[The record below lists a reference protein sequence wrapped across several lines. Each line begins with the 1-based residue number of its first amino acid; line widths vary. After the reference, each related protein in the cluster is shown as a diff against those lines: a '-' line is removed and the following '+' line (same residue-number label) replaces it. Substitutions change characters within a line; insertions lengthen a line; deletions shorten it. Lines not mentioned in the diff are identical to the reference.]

1 MTPPPPTLPQPP
13 VPGPVLAG
21 FSGGLDSTVLLHLL
35 AADADVRGRGLRAI
49 HVHHGLADQ
58 ADDWAAHC
66 QRSCDRLGVPLQVVH
81 VNVPRDAGFG
91 LEAAARQ
98 ARYRAFEN
106 TLGEGELLALAHH
119 RDDQAETFL
128 LRALRGS
135 GVDGLRAIPAW
146 RPLGRGWLWRPLLDQ
161 PRDALIAHARAAGL
175 DWVEDPANASGDH
188 DRNHL
193 RLHVMPLLRQR
204 WPHAG
209 AMLARS
215 AALAGEA
222 ARLLATEDA
231 AALAAASTA
240 QPRVLDATR
249 LLQLPRERRARVLR
263 LWLERIGLPAL
274 PGEGVARIEADLL
287 GPAGDAAPEFAWC
300 GAAVRRWRGLLH
312 ASPIS
317 PPLPPDYQA
326 QWDGCAPLQLPTGDT
341 LELEDASGALATP
354 DGPWPLT
361 VRARQGGERITL
373 PGRSHSHALRNVL
386 QEKDVPPWVRERLP
400 LLCAADGSVLAAGDV
415 VLADGFQRQLAGTG
429 LRLRWRCPDHA

>member
-135 GVDGLRAIPAW
+135 GVEGLRAMPAW
-146 RPLGRGWLWRPLLDQ
+146 RRLGRGWLWRPLLEQ
-161 PRDALIAHARAAGL
+161 PRDALLAHARTAGL
-175 DWVEDPANASGDH
+175 EWVEDPANAAAAH

-193 RLHVMPLLRQR
+193 RRHVMPQLRER
-204 WPHAG
+204 WPHAD
-209 AMLARS
+209 AVLARS

-222 ARLLATEDA
+222 AHLLAGGDGET
-231 AALAAASTA
+231 LADVCTA
-240 QPRVLDATR
+240 KPHVIDVAR
-249 LLQLPRERRARVLR
+249 LLQHPPERRARVLR
-263 LWLERIGLPAL
+263 LWLQRLDLPPL
-274 PGEGVARIEADLL
+274 PGEGVARIESGLL
-287 GPAGDAAPEFAWC
+287 GPGGDAIPEFAWS
-300 GAAVRRWRGLLH
+300 GAVVRRWRDQLHGLL
-312 ASPIS
+312 P
-317 PPLPPDYQA
+317 A
-326 QWDGCAPLQLPTGDT
+326 Q
-341 LELEDASGALATP
+341 E
-354 DGPWPLT
+354 
-361 VRARQGGERITL
+361 
-373 PGRSHSHALRNVL
+373 
-386 QEKDVPPWVRERLP
+386 
-400 LLCAADGSVLAAGDV
+400 
-415 VLADGFQRQLAGTG
+415 
-429 LRLRWRCPDHA
+429 